1 MPKGVEGRALTQH
14 STPCKALRRPQV
26 TFVNLSLYASMTTA
40 QSNFA
45 NVYDVSNTCIF
56 RLYANL
62 GLDRPGAKSGVL
74 HIDETVLQVDRKVEE
89 ETCGRSFYD
98 KVLGRPPRQL
108 HAIWGEA
115 SFELFDRSTVNP
127 LLSCPRVWADRSV
140 LAKQTRPAL

>member
-1 MPKGVEGRALTQH
+1 MPKGVEGRSLTQH
-14 STPCKALRRPQV
+14 STSYKAFHRPQV
-26 TFVNLSLYASMTTA
+26 TFVNLSMYLTMTTA
-40 QSNFA
+40 QPNFS

-62 GLDRPGAKSGVL
+62 RLDRPGAKNSVL
-74 HIDETVLQVDRKVEE
+74 HIDDTILQVDRKVGE
-89 ETCGRSFYD
+89 ETCGRSFYG

-115 SFELFDRSTVNP
+115 SLELFDRSTVNP